1 MKELKKLLEKAEELG
16 WSYDIIE
23 EDDRRYVELGKYSPS
38 GEDFHMDIDIGKEI
52 PETNFMDNLAN
63 YGFDPDEHAEMYI
76 KVRGKNGV
84 PSSVRELIEDAEAI
98 EGMINELY
106 DKCWKIYAD
115 IPEEKISK
123 EVRCVYVCSPLR
135 GDLIGNMEKAREY
148 CRDIVKKYPGT
159 IPFAPHIY
167 CTQFLNDDIPEER
180 EMGIHIGNKILQSW
194 CDELWV
200 FGVRSIQDA
209 SAGMREEIAIARE
222 NSIPVKMGEDM
233 LKR

>member
-1 MKELKKLLEKAEELG
+1 M
-16 WSYDIIE
+16 S
-23 EDDRRYVELGKYSPS
+23 SPIFTGILFS
-38 GEDFHMDIDIGKEI
+38 LAMAISSRI
-52 PETNFMDNLAN
+52 P
-63 YGFDPDEHAEMYI
+63 
-76 KVRGKNGV
+76 
-84 PSSVRELIEDAEAI
+84 
-98 EGMINELY
+98 
-106 DKCWKIYAD
+106 C
-115 IPEEKISK
+115 
-123 EVRCVYVCSPLR
+123 
-135 GDLIGNMEKAREY
+135 
-148 CRDIVKKYPGT
+148 
-159 IPFAPHIY
+159 APHIY